1 MRVGCGV
8 LLLSLSIS
16 LVNAQPKTNLVIRG
30 VVIDSASRQP
40 LPLATVL
47 LWSVADSARAGF
59 QLADAQGR
67 FAFSTIA
74 KGRYQLTASYVGY
87 APCQRLVLV
96 SGTSQTLDVG
106 TLALRPQ
113 IVRLR
118 EVSVQRQRRAP
129 VTIRNDTLEF
139 DAGSFTTQPNA
150 SVEDLLRKLPGV
162 DVTGD
167 GSVRAQGRVVQQVF
181 VDGKPFFGN
190 DPKMATRN
198 LPAYLID
205 KIQVFDNRSVQ
216 SAFSGVDDGGRVRTI
231 NIITKPEGRRG
242 QFGQQALGYGTG
254 GRYQAGGGINRF
266 RQQSQFSLLGQT
278 NNISQTGYSLPA
290 YSNRTGAGANDAAGQ
305 SDGITRST
313 GAGLNYADRWGKR
326 IQIATSYVV
335 ANTTTLTGQ
344 RSLQQT
350 LLPGTSSQPATDTAR
365 LALLSDTDNRSTTR
379 AVNQSLNI
387 RLDYQLDSMNLIRF
401 SPGFSGFT
409 TNSASRLTTET
420 LTGNRQPLNQSLS
433 ETASVGTNRT
443 INNTLLWMHRFHQP
457 GRTLSLSLNTAL
469 NRLASDGSNRAQN
482 AYYGQRPG
490 QDSLLPIRINQ
501 RNAQRTRFTTNELS
515 LSYTEPLTDRQIIE
529 FRYNLSTNRG
539 TSTRVVSD
547 VNEATGIDQ
556 PNARLSSQFQS
567 TFVTNRL
574 GSGWQVRRPHY
585 SYTLGIDVQQAALR
599 SANQTGTS
607 PLNRQYVNL
616 LPNLVFRP
624 QLAPNQYLQVQYQ
637 TRTTAPSVTQL
648 QPVADVTNPLFIQA
662 GNPALRPEFT
672 HSLSLSYNGF
682 QTTTYRTVFAL
693 LTVGLT
699 NHRIVPATTLEAS
712 GIQIT
717 RPVNAN
723 GYTTANGTVS
733 IGRPLEVGS
742 LKGTLNLT
750 TNMSLI
756 RGVSFI
762 NTQTNRSLAL
772 MAGQSVSINTTVAN
786 TIEVGLSGTVNHQR
800 AFYSLQRQADNQS
813 WTTLLSSQLYCPLP
827 LGFRLAT
834 DITYV
839 ATTGRSAGYNQPY
852 ARWNS
857 YVSRTFFTRQQ
868 GELRLQVF
876 DLLNQNRSLVRT
888 VTDMYIEDGQTQ
900 VLKRYF
906 LLSFIYNLRQFGKTP

>member
-1 MRVGCGV
+1 MSCAI
-8 LLLSLSIS
+8 LSLLSFAFT
-16 LVNAQPKTNLVIRG
+16 VNAQTKADFIIRG
-30 VVIDSASRQP
+30 LIADSATCQP
-40 LPLATVL
+40 LLQATVL
-47 LWSVADSARAGF
+47 LRSVTDSARAGF

-67 FAFSTIA
+67 FTFPNIPQ
-74 KGRYQLTASYVGY
+74 GRYQLTVSYVGY
-87 APCQRLVLV
+87 APFQRPVLV
-96 SGTSQTLDVG
+96 SGTSQTLDLG
-106 TLALRPQ
+106 TLALRRQ
-113 IVRLR
+113 TVRLR
-118 EVSVQRQRRAP
+118 EVNVQRRAP
-129 VTIRNDTLEF
+129 ITIRNDTLEF
-139 DAGSFTTQPNA
+139 DAGAFATQPNA
-150 SVEDLLRKLPGV
+150 LVEDLLRKLPGV

-198 LPAYLID
+198 LPAHLID
-205 KIQVFDNRSVQ
+205 KIQVFDNRSDQ

-231 NIITKPEGRRG
+231 NIVTKPEGRRG
-242 QFGQQALGYGTG
+242 QFGQQALGYGTA

-266 RQQSQFSLLGQT
+266 RQQSQFSLLGQA
-278 NNISQTGYSLPA
+278 NNINQTGYSLPA
-290 YSNRTGAGANDAAGQ
+290 YTSRTRGGTNDATGQ

-326 IQIATSYVV
+326 TRITASYV
-335 ANTTTLTGQ
+335 ATDATTLTGQ
-344 RSLQQT
+344 RSLRQT
-350 LLPGTSSQPATDTAR
+350 LLPGTSSQPTVDTTR
-365 LALLSDTDNRSTTR
+365 LALLSDTDSRSTTR
-379 AVNQSLNI
+379 AVNHSINI

-401 SPGFSGFT
+401 SSGFSGYT
-409 TNSASRLTTET
+409 TSNASQLTTET
-420 LTGNRQPLNQSLS
+420 RISNRQPLNQSLS
-433 ETASVGTNRT
+433 ETVAAGTNRT
-443 INNTLLWMHRFHQP
+443 INNTLLWMHRFYRP

-469 NRLASDGSNRAQN
+469 NRLVSDGSNRAQN
-482 AYYGQRPG
+482 AYYRPQPG
-490 QDSLLPIRINQ
+490 QDSLPPIRIDQ
-501 RNAQRTRFTTNELS
+501 RNAQHTRSTTNELS
-515 LSYTEPLTDRQIIE
+515 LYYTEPLTDQQTIE
-529 FRYNLSTNRG
+529 FRYNLATNQG
-539 TSTRVVSD
+539 TSERVVSD
-547 VNEATGIDQ
+547 VNEATGISQ

-567 TFVTNRL
+567 TFITNRL
-574 GSGWQVRRPHY
+574 GSGWQVRRPRY
-585 SYTLGIDVQQAALR
+585 SYTLGVDIQQATLH
-599 SANQTGTS
+599 SAYQTGTS

-624 QLAPNQYLQVQYQ
+624 QLAQNQYLQVQYQ

-682 QTTTYRTVFAL
+682 QTKTYRTVFAL

-699 NHRIVPATTLEAS
+699 NHRIVPATTLDVS
-712 GIQIT
+712 GIQVT
-717 RPVNAN
+717 RPVNAS

-733 IGRPLEVGS
+733 IGRPLAVGS

-750 TNMSLI
+750 TNVILI

-772 MAGQSVSINTTVAN
+772 MAGQSVSVNTTVAS

-800 AFYSLQRQADNQS
+800 ALYSLQRQADNQS
-813 WTTLLSSQLYCPLP
+813 WTTLISSQLYCPLP

-834 DITYV
+834 DLTYV

-852 ARWNS
+852 ARWNG
-857 YVSRTFFTRQQ
+857 YVSRAFLTGQQ

-876 DLLNQNRSLVRT
+876 DLLNQNRSLART
-888 VTDMYIEDGQTQ
+888 VTDTYVEDRQTQ

-906 LLSFIYNLRQFGKTP
+906 LLSFIYNLWQFGKTS